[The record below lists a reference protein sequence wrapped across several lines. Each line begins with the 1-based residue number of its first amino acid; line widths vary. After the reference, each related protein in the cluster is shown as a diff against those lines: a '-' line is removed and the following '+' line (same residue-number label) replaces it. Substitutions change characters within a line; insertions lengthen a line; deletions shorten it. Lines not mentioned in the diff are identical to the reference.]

1 MNSDNHLPDKQIPD
15 KQMSDKQISAPPIE
29 EQINRALDN
38 SIEALS
44 PEVRRRLNQAR
55 ISATEKKFS
64 SPIYWKTASAF
75 SLVFALAVGWQLL
88 ETPMPIDDTPFAD
101 VLQEDLEMLDDLE
114 FVYWMA
120 EEQQSAAL

>member
-1 MNSDNHLPDKQIPD
+1 MNSDNPTAKNNMPEKKTSEQL
-15 KQMSDKQISAPPIE
+15 IE
-29 EQINRALDN
+29 EQVNQALD
-38 SIEALS
+38 STVKDLS

-55 ISATEKKFS
+55 ISATEKTS
-64 SPIYWKTASAF
+64 SPRIYWKTASAF

-88 ETPMPIDDTPFAD
+88 PTTVPIVDTPFAD

-120 EEQQSAAL
+120 EEQQSAAM